1 MTAEQWLAFVIT
13 PISVAVLGWLVAI
26 LYVRYHR

>member
-1 MTAEQWLAFVIT
+1 MTADQSLAFVIT
-13 PISVAVLGWLVAI
+13 PVFVAALGWLISV